1 MQTTN
6 VKTSRQTAS
15 RRKHERRATAI
26 AAQIGKDYKATT
38 LLAFR
43 QSVMNAKEELV
54 NHVQARLSRHVGD
67 IPGVEL
73 ILEHGTLWLDNTP
86 EGDALRA
93 SVNAEAIYAGSSG
106 RRLIGWKFNI
116 EGTLAFFSL
125 YSAAEDNVEGTND
138 FTNALTSIILDH
150 AIEHLYTGPFTRVAR
165 DESHGNELIKAG
177 EKTGLI
183 IHGVGFRDINLG
195 TVEGQKEA
203 RKKVSAAADDR
214 DQVVER
220 LHGGVSNI
228 LAAGGLP
235 TSDRNIPGIGYT
247 FREVTPGMR
256 KLDRFT
262 VVPLIDKE
270 TIALVRDFVKWSGQD
285 LTAYQVAEKMATK
298 HGWGSRTLR
307 RRLRDEKATVLDSRY
322 PAEAVENL
330 WKFLPTLLSG
340 KYLLDQSFPMAEDLI
355 NWDLRQRG
363 RVEVIQGN
371 VHWVGDVDFH
381 NELLPGGQWCNPAII
396 QAAIDKRLTQKP
408 ASNVTGGAASS
419 KPRKPLMGVSE
430 WQDAAWQW
438 TIAGSKREQ
447 YHLLRRPLDQATRA
461 DGRRLGWAPFEKHND
476 AIAAGMDPGTLH
488 RALGEAIIDALE
500 TSGVEWRRTSV
511 RRKVDPGAF
520 VSPEQLDGAKQRLAD
535 AEQQSRIAGYTYARA
550 VELAVKD
557 DSPANRAGVD
567 LALSD
572 RNTANQ
578 ELADARDA
586 LVALQGDYDTQGPIS
601 GEVEVEVGN
610 LAAAL
615 AELLETEH
623 AGPASLAK
631 TLRKMLSGFTAS
643 ISDDLLTVTVQTSL
657 RVETSEGIVVLG
669 PVEVSVPNIQRKMKT
684 HRGDVL
690 WEVTMRDGL
699 TVEEAAERIGYTD
712 ITFVRRRLH
721 ERLVDTGLL
730 ASKGL
735 RAALI
740 DCPIPE
746 VRKVLWAE
754 LQARENG
761 KAFRAPK
768 GIDPA
773 WAAHVRSV
781 YLEDREWMRAWA
793 SDTHYWS
800 RLAIEQVQAAGEKG
814 MLWDTL
820 LEQLVPGSK
829 RNGADGNRELI
840 VELVNGKGSVGR
852 GMQMARVWS
861 PALRR
866 SDEWHRHADR
876 RVWVH
881 DCPFCETA
889 TLDQVLRVPEVP
901 GGLLCSSCRR
911 APTLPSV
918 VFPEAYLKPW
928 VGPRGYKSTNSGP
941 RRGTKLTE
949 G

>member
-1 MQTTN
+1 MNTN
-6 VKTSRQTAS
+6 AANRSRQTAS
-15 RRKHERRATAI
+15 RRKHERRAAHL
-26 AAQIGKDYKATT
+26 ASQIGKDYKATE

-43 QSVMNAKEELV
+43 QSVARAKEELV
-54 NHVQARLSRHVGD
+54 NHVQARLGKHVGE
-67 IPGVEL
+67 IPGVET
-73 ILEHGTLWLDNTP
+73 ILEHGTLWIENTP
-86 EGDALRA
+86 EADALRA
-93 SVNAEAIYAGSSG
+93 SFDAETVYAGASG
-106 RRLIGWKFNI
+106 RRLVGYKMNV
-116 EGTLAFFSL
+116 EGTLVFFSL
-125 YSAAEDNVEGTND
+125 FSAAEDNIEGTND
-138 FTNALTSIILDH
+138 FTNALTSIITDH
-150 AIEHLYTGPFTRVAR
+150 AIEHLYTGPFTRIAR
-165 DESHGNELIKAG
+165 DEGHANDLLRAG

-183 IHGVGFRDINLG
+183 IHGVGFRDIDLG
-195 TVEGQKEA
+195 TQEGQKKA
-203 RKKVSAAADDR
+203 RELVSNAADDWHN
-214 DQVVER
+214 VVER
-220 LHGGVSNI
+220 LHLGVSNI
-228 LAAGGLP
+228 LAEGGLP
-235 TSDRNIPGIGYT
+235 CSELNIPGIGYT
-247 FREVTPGMR
+247 FRETVAGRR
-256 KLDRFT
+256 KTDRT
-262 VVPLIDKE
+262 VVPMTDKD
-270 TIALVRDFVKWSGQD
+270 TIAMVRDFVKWSGQD

-322 PAEAVENL
+322 PAEAIENL
-330 WKFLPTLLSG
+330 WKFLPTLLTG
-340 KYLLDQSFPMAEDLI
+340 RYQLDQSIPMDQELI
-355 NWDLRQRG
+355 RWELLERG
-363 RVEVIQGN
+363 TVENIKGN
-371 VHWVGDVDFH
+371 THLVLEVNFH
-381 NELLPGGQWCNPAII
+381 NELLPGGQWCDPAII

-419 KPRKPLMGVSE
+419 KPRKPLMSVSE

-476 AIAAGMDPGTLH
+476 AIAAAMDPGTLH

-500 TSGVEWRRTSV
+500 TSGVEWRRTTV

-557 DSPANRAGVD
+557 DSAANRAGVD

-586 LVALQGDYDTQGPIS
+586 LVTLQGDYDTQGPIT

-623 AGPASLAK
+623 AGPANLAR
-631 TLRKMLSGFTAS
+631 TLRNLLSGFTAT

-669 PVEVSVPNIQRKMKT
+669 PVEVGVPNIQRGMKT

-690 WEVTMRDGL
+690 WEVAMRDGL

-721 ERLVDTGLL
+721 ERLVETGLVT
-730 ASKGL
+730 ATGL

-740 DCPIPE
+740 DCPIAE

-761 KAFRAPK
+761 KAFRAPE

-781 YLEDREWMRAWA
+781 YLEDRDWMRAWA
-793 SDTHYWS
+793 SDTHHWA
-800 RLAIEQVQAAGEKG
+800 RLAIEQVRAAGDKG

-820 LEQLVPGSK
+820 LEQLTPGEK
-829 RNGADGNRELI
+829 RTENRELV
-840 VELVNGKGSVGR
+840 VELVNGKGSIGR
-852 GMQMARVWS
+852 GKQMARAWS
-861 PALRR
+861 PVLRR
-866 SDEWHRHADR
+866 SDEWHRHAER
-876 RVWVH
+876 RVWVQ

-911 APTLPSV
+911 TPSLPSV

-941 RRGTKLTE
+941 RRGTKLAE
-949 G
+949 D

>member
-1 MQTTN
+1 MTTN

-15 RRKHERRATAI
+15 RRKHERRAAAI
-26 AAQIGKDYKATT
+26 NAQIGKDYKAST

-150 AIEHLYTGPFTRVAR
+150 AIEHLYTGPFTRLAR

-195 TVEGQKEA
+195 TVDGQKDA
-203 RKKVSAAADDR
+203 RKRVSAAADDR

-235 TSDRNIPGIGYT
+235 TSERNIPGIGYT
-247 FREVTPGMR
+247 FREATPGAR
-256 KLDRFT
+256 KLDRFA
-262 VVPLIDKE
+262 VVPMTDKD

-285 LTAYQVAEKMATK
+285 LTALQIAEKMASK

-307 RRLRDEKATVLDSRY
+307 SRLRNDKATVMDARY
-322 PAEAVENL
+322 PDAAIEGL
-330 WKFLPTLLSG
+330 WQFLPTLLTG

-371 VHWVGDVDFH
+371 VHWIGDVDFH
-381 NELLPGGQWCNPAII
+381 NELLPGGQWCDPALI
-396 QAAIDKRLTQKP
+396 QVAIERRITTKP
-408 ASNVTGGAASS
+408 VNALIGGAASS
-419 KPRKPLMGVSE
+419 KPRKPLMSINE
-430 WQDAAWQW
+430 WEDAAWQW
-438 TIAGSKREQ
+438 TLGGSKRDA
-447 YHLLRRPLDQATRA
+447 YHLLRRPLDQAKRA
-461 DGRRLGWAPFEKHND
+461 DGRRLGWAPFEKHNE
-476 AIAAGMDPGTLH
+476 AIAAAIDASTLH
-488 RALGEAIIDALE
+488 QALAEATIDALE
-500 TSGVEWRRTSV
+500 TSGVEWRRTTI
-511 RRKVDPGAF
+511 RRKAQ
-520 VSPEQLDGAKQRLAD
+520 QLETITPAQLEDAKQRLSD
-535 AEQQSRIAGYTYARA
+535 AEQGSRIAGYTYARA

-557 DSPANRAGVD
+557 DTAANRAGVD

-572 RNTANQ
+572 RNVANQ

-586 LVALQGDYDTQGPIS
+586 LVAVQGDYDTQGPIT
-601 GEVEVEVGN
+601 GEVELEVGN
-610 LAAAL
+610 IALIL
-615 AELLETEH
+615 AELLETENT
-623 AGPASLAK
+623 GPANLAK
-631 TLRKMLSGFTAS
+631 ALRGLLVGLTAS
-643 ISDDLLTVTVQTSL
+643 VSDDQLNVTVETSL
-657 RVETSEGIVVLG
+657 RVETDEGIVILG
-669 PVEVSVPNIQRKMKT
+669 PISLRVPNTQRAMKTQRGDILFEVS
-684 HRGDVL
+684 
-690 WEVTMRDGL
+690 MRDGL
-699 TVEEAAERIGYTD
+699 TVEQAAEHVGYTD
-712 ITFVRRRLH
+712 LTFVRRRLH
-721 ERLVDTGLL
+721 ERLVETGLL

-746 VRKVLWAE
+746 VRQVLWAE

-761 KAFRAPK
+761 KAFRAPE

-781 YLEDREWMRAWA
+781 YLDDREWMRAWA
-793 SDTHYWS
+793 SDTHHWS
-800 RLAIEQVQAAGEKG
+800 RLAIEQVQAAGAKG

-829 RNGADGNRELI
+829 RNGIDGNRELI

-852 GMQMARVWS
+852 GKQMARVWS

-866 SDEWHRHADR
+866 SEEWHRHAER

-881 DCPFCETA
+881 DCPFCETP
-889 TLDQVLRVPEVP
+889 TLDHVLRVPEVP
-901 GGLLCSSCRR
+901 GGLLCSTCRR
-911 APTLPSV
+911 VPTLPSV
-918 VFPEAYLKPW
+918 TFPEGYLKRW
-928 VGPRGYKSTNSGP
+928 VGPRGFKTSNTGP
-941 RRGTKLTE
+941 VRGTKLAE
-949 G
+949 S